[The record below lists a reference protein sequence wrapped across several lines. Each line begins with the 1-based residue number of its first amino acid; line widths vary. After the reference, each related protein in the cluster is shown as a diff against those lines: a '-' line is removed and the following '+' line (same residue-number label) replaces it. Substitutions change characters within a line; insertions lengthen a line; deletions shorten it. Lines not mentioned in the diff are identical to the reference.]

1 MWSKADF
8 NYIRQSIQSLCE
20 DFVINFSIT
29 TPVSTSWNKF
39 SDICNQCLKLIP
51 SKWSSNKRKQP
62 WITSHIKQ
70 ITHKKQRAYN
80 RARLTNYAKDWSAY
94 LDLKRLSQRECRTA
108 FNKYV
113 SNFIDDNNITKKL
126 WSFIKNRKQDRIGIG
141 PLEYQGSTITDSLS
155 KANALANYFSSVYTS
170 EDTTNVPVLE
180 GNPLPNIPPIHIH
193 ADGVAQL
200 LLNLKFHKA
209 AGPDNFPS
217 YFLKEVANEI
227 APALSLIFQ
236 ASLNQGTL
244 PDIWKSALVV
254 PVYKKGNKK
263 DPGNYRPVSLTCICS
278 KIMEHII
285 YSCMFDH
292 LNHFQALRDEQHGFR
307 RHRSCETQL
316 ISTVH
321 DLAQCL
327 NQRGQCDVLLLDF
340 CKAFDKV
347 PHCCLFNKLQFY
359 GIQGSLLN
367 WIKNFLTD
375 RSQQVIL
382 DNKQSISCKVLSGV
396 PQGTVLAPLLF
407 LIYINDLPLHVSNKV
422 RLYADDVILYSYIYS
437 MDDCYKLQKD
447 LDSLT
452 MWSNKWQMFFNP
464 RKCEFLR
471 ITNKKNFISFTYHI
485 NDCSI
490 QEVTHAKYL
499 GVVLDQHLSWNDHI
513 KKTASKAIKVIGFL
527 QRNLYQCPP
536 LVKSNIYK
544 AMVRPIMEYSST
556 IWDPHTSVN
565 INRVESVQRYAARMC
580 FRNYSRY
587 SSVTSMLAELNLP
600 TLEERRIRAKLQL
613 FYKIIYHLV
622 SIPDNCLTPIPPSL
636 RSGYFKQLHTNV
648 DSFKFSF
655 FPSTIKLYNL
665 LPRNITNSATYTNFC
680 KELDNYL

>member
-1 MWSKADF
+1 M
-8 NYIRQSIQSLCE
+8 
-20 DFVINFSIT
+20 
-29 TPVSTSWNKF
+29 
-39 SDICNQCLKLIP
+39 
-51 SKWSSNKRKQP
+51 
-62 WITSHIKQ
+62 
-70 ITHKKQRAYN
+70 
-80 RARLTNYAKDWSAY
+80 
-94 LDLKRLSQRECRTA
+94 
-108 FNKYV
+108 
-113 SNFIDDNNITKKL
+113 
-126 WSFIKNRKQDRIGIG
+126 
-141 PLEYQGSTITDSLS
+141 
-155 KANALANYFSSVYTS
+155 
-170 EDTTNVPVLE
+170 
-180 GNPLPNIPPIHIH
+180 
-193 ADGVAQL
+193 
-200 LLNLKFHKA
+200 
-209 AGPDNFPS
+209 
-217 YFLKEVANEI
+217 
-227 APALSLIFQ
+227 
-236 ASLNQGTL
+236 
-244 PDIWKSALVV
+244 
-254 PVYKKGNKK
+254 
-263 DPGNYRPVSLTCICS
+263 
-278 KIMEHII
+278 
-285 YSCMFDH
+285 
-292 LNHFQALRDEQHGFR
+292 
-307 RHRSCETQL
+307 
-316 ISTVH
+316 
-321 DLAQCL
+321 
-327 NQRGQCDVLLLDF
+327 
-340 CKAFDKV
+340 
-347 PHCCLFNKLQFY
+347 
-359 GIQGSLLN
+359 
-367 WIKNFLTD
+367 
-375 RSQQVIL
+375 
-382 DNKQSISCKVLSGV
+382 
-396 PQGTVLAPLLF
+396 LAPLLF

-513 KKTASKAIKVIGFL
+513 KKTASKATKVIGFL

-636 RSGYFKQLHTNV
+636 RSGYFNQLHTNV

-655 FPSTIKLYNL
+655 FPSTIKLWNL

>member
-1 MWSKADF
+1 M
-8 NYIRQSIQSLCE
+8 
-20 DFVINFSIT
+20 
-29 TPVSTSWNKF
+29 
-39 SDICNQCLKLIP
+39 
-51 SKWSSNKRKQP
+51 
-62 WITSHIKQ
+62 
-70 ITHKKQRAYN
+70 
-80 RARLTNYAKDWSAY
+80 
-94 LDLKRLSQRECRTA
+94 
-108 FNKYV
+108 
-113 SNFIDDNNITKKL
+113 
-126 WSFIKNRKQDRIGIG
+126 
-141 PLEYQGSTITDSLS
+141 
-155 KANALANYFSSVYTS
+155 
-170 EDTTNVPVLE
+170 
-180 GNPLPNIPPIHIH
+180 
-193 ADGVAQL
+193 
-200 LLNLKFHKA
+200 
-209 AGPDNFPS
+209 
-217 YFLKEVANEI
+217 
-227 APALSLIFQ
+227 
-236 ASLNQGTL
+236 
-244 PDIWKSALVV
+244 
-254 PVYKKGNKK
+254 
-263 DPGNYRPVSLTCICS
+263 
-278 KIMEHII
+278 
-285 YSCMFDH
+285 
-292 LNHFQALRDEQHGFR
+292 RDEQHGFR

-347 PHCCLFNKLQFY
+347 PHCRLFNKLQFY

-513 KKTASKAIKVIGFL
+513 KKTASKATKVIGFL

>member
-1 MWSKADF
+1 MQKTGLLTLTSKD
-8 NYIRQSIQSLCE
+8 SL
-20 DFVINFSIT
+20 NG
-29 TPVSTSWNKF
+29 NAA
-39 SDICNQCLKLIP
+39 Q
-51 SKWSSNKRKQP
+51 
-62 WITSHIKQ
+62 H
-70 ITHKKQRAYN
+70 
-80 RARLTNYAKDWSAY
+80 LTNMY
-94 LDLKRLSQRECRTA
+94 LTLLMIITI
-108 FNKYV
+108 Y
-113 SNFIDDNNITKKL
+113 NITKKL
-126 WSFIKNRKQDRIGIG
+126 WSFVKNRKQDRIGIG
-141 PLEYQGSTITDSLS
+141 PLEYHGLTITDSLS
-155 KANALANYFSSVYTS
+155 KANAPANYFSSVYTS

-180 GNPLPNIPPIHIH
+180 GNPFPDIPPIHIH
-193 ADGVAQL
+193 ADGVTQL

-263 DPGNYRPVSLTCICS
+263 DPGNYCPVSLTCIFS

-285 YSCMFDH
+285 YSCLFDH

-307 RHRSCETQL
+307 QHRSCETQL

-327 NQRGQCDVLLLDF
+327 SQCNVLLLDF

-347 PHCCLFNKLQFY
+347 PHCRLFNKLQFY

-367 WIKNFLTD
+367 WIKKFLTD

-382 DNKQSISCKVLSGV
+382 NNTQSISCNVLSGV

-452 MWSNKWQMFFNP
+452 MWSHKWQMFFNP

-513 KKTASKAIKVIGFL
+513 KKTANKATKVIGFL

-600 TLEERRIRAKLQL
+600 TLEERRIRAKSQL

-622 SIPDNCLTPIPPSL
+622 TIPDNCLTLIPPSL

-655 FPSTIKLYNL
+655 FPSTIKLWNL